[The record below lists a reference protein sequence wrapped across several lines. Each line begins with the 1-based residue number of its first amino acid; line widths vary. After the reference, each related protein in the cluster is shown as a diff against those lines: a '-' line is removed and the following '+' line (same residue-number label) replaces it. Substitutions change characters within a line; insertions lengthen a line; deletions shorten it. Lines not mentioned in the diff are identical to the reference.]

1 MTNEEMEK
9 AVVQKLREWNF
20 SEEQIEL
27 TNLNEKMVMYK
38 NEVEYRK
45 TNHK

>member
-9 AVVQKLREWNF
+9 AVVEKLRQWNF
-20 SEEQIEL
+20 SEEQIQL

-45 TNHK
+45 TKHK

>member
-45 TNHK
+45 TKHK